1 MEVIK
6 DEKNTKKLLTNR
18 TTPAIKLLLATTM
31 AIMTFA
37 NKVQATDIVS
47 EVEGGGSIQSS
58 KLGQGLLNI
67 VRDVTGTIQWILP
80 ITGVCFILFYIFK
93 IMTGDEQDQQR
104 YKKSIIKVLVC
115 IVIGLLAVTIVNL
128 IARYF

>member
-1 MEVIK
+1 M
-6 DEKNTKKLLTNR
+6 KKIERMQTS
-18 TTPAIKLLLATTM
+18 KLKKALIGAMATM
-31 AIMTFA
+31 FMIA
-37 NKVQATDIVS
+37 NKVNAADIVT
-47 EVEGGGSIQSS
+47 EVDGGGNIQSS

-67 VRDVTGTIQWILP
+67 VRDITGTIQWILP
-80 ITGVCFILFYIFK
+80 ITGVCFILFYVFK

>member
-1 MEVIK
+1 M
-6 DEKNTKKLLTNR
+6 KKIQKLKKGKFQ
-18 TTPAIKLLLATTM
+18 KLLLATTM

-80 ITGVCFILFYIFK
+80 ITGVCFILLYIFK
-93 IMTGDEQDQQR
+93 IMTGGEQDQQR

>member
-1 MEVIK
+1 M
-6 DEKNTKKLLTNR
+6 KKLKKFQSNKLKKTILLTQVAML
-18 TTPAIKLLLATTM
+18 TLIT
-31 AIMTFA
+31 
-37 NKVQATDIVS
+37 KVHAADIVT
-47 EVEGGGSIQSS
+47 EVEGGGNIQSS

-67 VRDVTGTIQWILP
+67 IRDVTGTIQWILP
-80 ITGVCFILFYIFK
+80 ITGVCFILFYVFK

>member
-1 MEVIK
+1 ME
-6 DEKNTKKLLTNR
+6 KLPKLKSRKLSRAIYLTQI
-18 TTPAIKLLLATTM
+18 AM
-31 AIMTFA
+31 FTFI
-37 NKVQATDIVS
+37 NKVQATDIVT
-47 EVEGGGSIQSS
+47 EVDGGGNIQSS

-67 VRDVTGTIQWILP
+67 IRDVTGTIQWILP
-80 ITGVCFILFYIFK
+80 ITGVCFILFYVFK

>member
-1 MEVIK
+1 MKKIQKLKK
-6 DEKNTKKLLTNR
+6 DKFQ
-18 TTPAIKLLLATTM
+18 KLLLATTM

-80 ITGVCFILFYIFK
+80 ITGVCFILFYVFK

>member
-1 MEVIK
+1 M
-6 DEKNTKKLLTNR
+6 KKLQKLKKGKFQ
-18 TTPAIKLLLATTM
+18 KLLLATTM

-37 NKVQATDIVS
+37 NKVQAADIVT
-47 EVEGGGSIQSS
+47 EVEGGGNIQSS

-67 VRDVTGTIQWILP
+67 IRDVTGTIQWILP
-80 ITGVCFILFYIFK
+80 ITGVCFILFYVFK

-128 IARYF
+128 ISRYF

>member
-1 MEVIK
+1 M
-6 DEKNTKKLLTNR
+6 KKIQKLKKGKFQ
-18 TTPAIKLLLATTM
+18 KLLLATTM

-93 IMTGDEQDQQR
+93 IMTGNEQDQQR

>member
-1 MEVIK
+1 M
-6 DEKNTKKLLTNR
+6 KKLSKKIKNSII
-18 TTPAIKLLLATTM
+18 AIQATLLL
-31 AIMTFA
+31 FL
-37 NKVQATDIVS
+37 NKVYAADIVS
-47 EVEGGGSIQSS
+47 EVQGGGEIQNS

-67 VRDVTGTIQWILP
+67 VKDITGTMQWILP
-80 ITGVCFILFYIFK
+80 IVGVCFILFYVFK

-128 IARYF
+128 VARYF

>member
-1 MEVIK
+1 M
-6 DEKNTKKLLTNR
+6 KKIQKLKKGKFQ
-18 TTPAIKLLLATTM
+18 KLLLATTM

>member
-1 MEVIK
+1 MKRTRKQV
-6 DEKNTKKLLTNR
+6 KNKLSKAILLSQIALLTF
-18 TTPAIKLLLATTM
+18 I
-31 AIMTFA
+31 
-37 NKVQATDIVS
+37 NKVQAADIVT
-47 EVEGGGSIQSS
+47 EVDGGGNIQSS

-67 VRDVTGTIQWILP
+67 IRDVTGTIQWILP
-80 ITGVCFILFYIFK
+80 ITGVCFILFYVFK

>member
-1 MEVIK
+1 M
-6 DEKNTKKLLTNR
+6 KKIQKLKKGKFQ
-18 TTPAIKLLLATTM
+18 KLLLATTM

-115 IVIGLLAVTIVNL
+115 IVIGLLAVSIVNL